1 MGNVGANVRQ
11 RRGYARW
18 LAAACWC
25 LAVCVLPVQQ
35 ATAAGTARPLFFSHL
50 QMAQGLSHG
59 DALAVLQDR
68 QGFVWIATES
78 GLNRFDGREVRV
90 YRRGGPGSEGLDAD
104 FINGIV
110 EDANGDLWLA
120 TLGGGLV
127 RWERR
132 TDRFTAFRHDEAR
145 PDSLASDAL
154 LSVWAAPDGEIWV
167 GTEAAGLDCFNPRT
181 GKFRHFRAR
190 KSPSESV
197 SGASVA
203 AAGATALPHDAVFVL
218 AAADK
223 GRLWVGTDGGLA
235 LLDRA
240 SGRVL
245 RRYDRETQPALPDE
259 QVRALHVERDGVLW
273 VGTLKGGLAQ
283 LSADGKSLR
292 TFVSDP
298 AVPGSLASPFVRAVL
313 RDTEGRLWV
322 GTASGLDLMQAEG
335 TFQHYV
341 YRPEDPRGL
350 QDSYIMSLYQDPSGL
365 LWVGTRSG
373 GVSRWNPRSWQMGHF
388 RPALAN
394 GLPIAAFAEGRTADE
409 TLVGTLG
416 GGLLGVDFST
426 GAERT
431 VLDTKRGLTDNRVM
445 SLLHDRH
452 DRLWIGTFAGGL
464 VRQEANGTLK
474 IFRGAK
480 GTPGG
485 LPVDG
490 VMSLF
495 EDRNGNVWVG
505 TFGGGACRFLETG
518 KFDCSTAGG
527 PTGQRLSD
535 MRATALA
542 EDRQG
547 RIWIG
552 TPGGGL
558 NLLDPLTRQVRVFRR
573 QGPRAERAGLSDDR
587 IYALHVDSDGVLWVG
602 SAAGGLMRV
611 VPPAGPGLGSNT
623 PLQVRSYGAA
633 DGLPSNVV
641 YGIKDGEGDEL
652 WLSTANG
659 LVRFSAARGVVEHYT
674 EAQGLQGADFN
685 FGAHFR
691 GHDGT
696 LLFGGTGGLNRLHP
710 SEIHPG
716 KRAPRVVLTAYEV
729 MNKPADTRVP
739 SYLLDHVVLGH
750 RDAVVSFEFAAL
762 DYIAP
767 EDNRYEYQLQG
778 FDEDWVK
785 AGTRQRVSYT
795 NLKSGD
801 YVFRV
806 RARNADGVATA
817 SDFALAVQVKPAPW
831 ASPLAYAIY
840 GLASLLVWGY
850 ALLLFRRKRRREIE
864 YSLRLEETVHTRT
877 RELEERN
884 QTLQELT
891 AARSAFV
898 ARMSHELRTPMN
910 GVIGIADL
918 LLDTPLDDTQRRF
931 TRSIQQSA
939 QSLVQI
945 VGNILDFSKME
956 VAEIRLDPV
965 PTAIDGVVEQAV
977 ELFAGQAAEKGLE
990 LVCASPAVAVPE
1002 VLVDVVR
1009 FRQVVLNLI
1018 GNAVKFTDNGHVQV
1032 SLTAGVSGQD
1042 GMVHVALRVADTGI
1056 GIREEN
1062 LGHVFDAFQQEDN
1075 STTRRFGGSGLG
1087 LTIARQLTE
1096 LMGGR
1101 LTVASTHGVGTVFTV
1116 QMVLPASD
1124 SGAGDCPSPE
1134 GLKGLREVF
1143 VLDASPVVREVLLQW
1158 LGNWGVRARAVEHWS
1173 GISADRLTTADADD
1187 VFIGGDQA
1195 WLQTRGTAA
1204 DAWSE
1209 WPAERR
1215 PKRVLLSGFN
1225 RRTGTPPS
1233 GLNPSAFNGHLVK
1246 PLRWRE
1252 LLQMLVRLADGGV
1265 PQVVD
1270 LNEPEADIPTC
1281 VLEVL
1286 VVDDHALNRTIA
1298 VGKLA
1303 ALGHHAVAVASGP
1316 EALDAIQAR
1325 RFDVVLMDCQMP
1337 GMDGYQTS
1345 AEIRRREAGTG
1356 VRLPIVALTADATT
1370 ESRERCVA
1378 AGMDDFIEKPFARET
1393 LAMQLAKW
1401 CALPGAN

>member
-1 MGNVGANVRQ
+1 MEKVGANVRQ
-11 RRGYARW
+11 RRGLARW
-18 LAAACWC
+18 LAVGCWVLAAG
-25 LAVCVLPVQQ
+25 LLPAQQ
-35 ATAAGTARPLFFSHL
+35 AAARTARPLFFSHL

-68 QGFVWIATES
+68 QGFVWVATES

-104 FINGIV
+104 FINGMV

-145 PDSLASDAL
+145 ADSLAADGL
-154 LSVWAAPDGEIWV
+154 LSVWAAPDGDIWV
-167 GTEAAGLDCFNPRT
+167 GTENAGLDRFNPRT
-181 GKFRHFRAR
+181 GKFQHFRAN
-190 KSPSESV
+190 K
-197 SGASVA
+197 ADA
-203 AAGATALPHDAVFVL
+203 AALPNGAVFVL
-218 AAADK
+218 AAGDQE
-223 GRLWVGTDGGLA
+223 RLWVGTDGGLA

-240 SGRVL
+240 TGRVL
-245 RRYDRETQPALPDE
+245 RRYDRTTQPALPDD
-259 QVRALHVERDGVLW
+259 QIRALHVERDGVLW
-273 VGTLKGGLAQ
+273 IGTLKGGLAQ
-283 LSADGKSLR
+283 LSADGEQVR
-292 TFVSDP
+292 AFASDP
-298 AVPGSLASPFVRAVL
+298 AVPGSLASPFVRAIL

-322 GTASGLDLMQAEG
+322 GTANGLNLLQAEG

-350 QDSYIMSLYQDPSGL
+350 PDSFIMSLYQDPSGL

-394 GLPIAAFAEGRTADE
+394 GLPIAAFAEGRTAAE

-431 VLDTKRGLTDNRVM
+431 LLDTKRGLTDDRVM
-445 SLLHDRH
+445 SLLRDRQ
-452 DRLWIGTFAGGL
+452 DRLWIGTFTGGL
-464 VRQEANGTLK
+464 VRQDANGKLK
-474 IFRGAK
+474 VFRGAK
-480 GTPGG
+480 GSPGA
-485 LPVDG
+485 LPADG

-495 EDRNGNVWVG
+495 EDRSGNVWVG

-518 KFDCSTAGG
+518 SFDCSTDTG
-527 PTGQRLSD
+527 PVGQRLSD
-535 MRATALA
+535 TRATALA

-558 NLLDPLTRQVRVFRR
+558 NLLDPLTRQVRIFRR

-587 IYALHVDSDGVLWVG
+587 IYALHVARDGMLWVG
-602 SAAGGLMRV
+602 TAAGGLMRV
-611 VPPAGPGLGSNT
+611 EPPMGPGLGRNT

-691 GHDGT
+691 ARDGT
-696 LLFGGTGGLNRLHP
+696 LFFGGTGGLNRLRP
-710 SEIHPG
+710 TEIHPG
-716 KRAPRVVLTAYEV
+716 KGTPRVVLTAYEV

-739 SYLLDHVVLGH
+739 AYLLEKVVLGA
-750 RDAVVSFEFAAL
+750 RDVVVSFEFAAL
-762 DYIAP
+762 DYVAP
-767 EDNRYEYQLQG
+767 ENNRYEYKLEG
-778 FDEDWVK
+778 FDEDWVH
-785 AGTRQRVSYT
+785 AGTRHRVSYT
-795 NLKSGD
+795 NLQAGD

-806 RARNADGVATA
+806 RARNADGVASA
-817 SDFALAVQVKPAPW
+817 SDFALPVEVKPALW
-831 ASPLAYAIY
+831 ASPLAYVIY
-840 GLASLLVWGY
+840 GLVSLLVWGY

-864 YSLRLEETVHTRT
+864 YSLRLEETVHERT
-877 RELEERN
+877 RELEQRN

-965 PTAIDGVVEQAV
+965 PAAIDVVVEQAV

-1018 GNAVKFTDNGHVQV
+1018 GNAVKFTDSGHVQV

-1042 GMVHVALRVADTGI
+1042 GTVHVVLRVADTGI
-1056 GIREEN
+1056 GIRSEN
-1062 LGHVFDAFQQEDN
+1062 VEHVFDAFQQEDN

-1101 LTVASTHGVGTVFTV
+1101 LSVASTHGAGSVFTV
-1116 QMVLPASD
+1116 QLALPASG

-1143 VLDASPVVREVLLQW
+1143 VLDPSPVVREVLLQW
-1158 LGNWGVRARAVEHWS
+1158 LANWGVRARAVENWS
-1173 GISADRLTTADADD
+1173 GISADRLATVDADD

-1195 WLQTRGTAA
+1195 WLQTRGTVA
-1204 DAWSE
+1204 DGWSE

-1215 PKRVLLSGFN
+1215 PNRVLLSGFN

-1233 GLNPSAFNGHLVK
+1233 GLNPAAFNGHLVK

-1265 PQVVD
+1265 PEVVD
-1270 LNEPEADIPTC
+1270 LNEPETATVTC

-1303 ALGHHAVAVASGP
+1303 ALGHHAVAVASGQ
-1316 EALDAIQAR
+1316 EALDAIEAR
-1325 RFDVVLMDCQMP
+1325 HFDMVLMDCQMP
-1337 GMDGYQTS
+1337 DMDGYQTS

-1393 LAMQLAKW
+1393 LAEQLAKW
-1401 CALPGAN
+1401 CPRSSMI